1 MGEVISLAKA
11 RAERSG
17 PREAGRSAATGA
29 ATFYFALDCP
39 LSYVTAERIERVLG
53 EIRWVPVL
61 ATPPA
66 DAGPSTRQSERVRGA
81 WSRLARAEH
90 EARVLDMPIVEP
102 SRYPFDARPIS
113 RAAIWAT
120 EHGAGP
126 QFAMAALRLA
136 FCGGYDL
143 SRPGVIGE
151 AAASACLR
159 VGAALGAAGEPR
171 YDLQLDS
178 VSRGLSL
185 HGVSIPAIQIGN
197 RWFEGVD
204 AVNAA
209 APRAVPV
216 DEDALPL
223 DAG

>member
-81 WSRLARAEH
+81 LLRSKIRLSQAQE
-90 EARVLDMPIVEP
+90 
-102 SRYPFDARPIS
+102 
-113 RAAIWAT
+113 
-120 EHGAGP
+120 
-126 QFAMAALRLA
+126 
-136 FCGGYDL
+136 
-143 SRPGVIGE
+143 
-151 AAASACLR
+151 
-159 VGAALGAAGEPR
+159 
-171 YDLQLDS
+171 
-178 VSRGLSL
+178 
-185 HGVSIPAIQIGN
+185 
-197 RWFEGVD
+197 
-204 AVNAA
+204 
-209 APRAVPV
+209 
-216 DEDALPL
+216 
-223 DAG
+223 